1 MFSLLRERKGTVC
14 RAGLDRRVQSK
25 CLVAELL
32 SREQKVAHIVV
43 VSFPLHQIKTFFFFC
58 FSGRP
63 GPQLLNPCR
72 RVKMRRLQLQ
82 VKKKRTKST
91 KKKKRIWCF
100 SSRHL
105 ETPAATDRTKSGV
118 FVVEDKQSR
127 VVNCQ
132 ASSTPN
138 LSHSGFKGRR
148 LHKSERLMKSSRSLG
163 SLVRL

>member
-43 VSFPLHQIKTFFFFC
+43 VSFPLHQIKTFFFC

-82 VKKKRTKST
+82 VKKKQTKST
-91 KKKKRIWCF
+91 TKKK
-100 SSRHL
+100 
-105 ETPAATDRTKSGV
+105 ESGV
-118 FVVEDKQSR
+118 SVLDILKHQQQQTEQNLVFLWSR
-127 VVNCQ
+127 TNK
-132 ASSTPN
+132 AEWLT
-138 LSHSGFKGRR
+138 
-148 LHKSERLMKSSRSLG
+148 
-163 SLVRL
+163 VRLRPHPTSPTAVLKAVAFTNLNGS